1 MVKTNSSQEA
11 RITVRVSP
19 NAARSGVVRFAGE
32 VLRVKV
38 AAPPV
43 KGKANKE
50 LVALLSRIL
59 GVDKSRI
66 SIAAGETSQ
75 NKVVAVNGLSREEI
89 MKRLSSSCGADASR

>member
-1 MVKTNSSQEA
+1 MVKINSNQEA
-11 RITVRVSP
+11 RITLRVTP
-19 NAARSGVVRFAGE
+19 KAARSEVVGFMEG

-50 LVALLSRIL
+50 LIALLSRIL

-66 SIAAGETSQ
+66 SIATGETSRH
-75 NKVVAVNGLSREEI
+75 KVVAVDGLSREEI
-89 MKRLSSSCGADASR
+89 IERLSSSCDADAKG

>member
-1 MVKTNSSQEA
+1 MVKINSNQGA

-19 NAARSGVVRFAGE
+19 KAARSEVVGFAGE

-50 LVALLSRIL
+50 LVALLSRVL
-59 GVDKSRI
+59 GVEKSRI
-66 SIAAGETSQ
+66 SIATGETSR
-75 NKVVAVNGLSREEI
+75 NKAVAVNGLSREEVI
-89 MKRLSSSCGADASR
+89 ERLSSSCGAGAKG